1 MTHIITRKHL
11 SRRTVLRGAGATIAL
26 PLLDAMLPAATA
38 LAKTA
43 AAPKPRM
50 VFVYFPHGAV
60 MDKWTP
66 KKEGADFD
74 LPQILAPLAPFQKQL
89 TVISGLENKAAI
101 AAPVHAVTPGTW
113 LSCIPPRISHD
124 PLGGITIDQ
133 IAARHIGQD
142 TPLPSLEVGTEER
155 GGEGSCD
162 RNYGCSYGKTISF
175 RDPSTPLPME
185 HNPRKLF
192 QQLFGQGD
200 TADERVAMLKENRS
214 LLDLVSRDAG
224 DLRRSLG
231 ARDQALLDDYMTSVR
246 EIERRVQQ
254 IASRDLSTVQ
264 LPDAP
269 SGIPSRFD
277 EHIRLM
283 FDMIALAF
291 QANLTRVATFMMAAE
306 VSNQPYNFIGISD
319 AFHPLSHHANN
330 PQKMER
336 LAQLQAW
343 NTGEFAKF
351 VQKLQDL
358 PDGEGSMLDNSLLLF
373 GSNMSDSNL
382 HNHYPLP
389 TAVVGGGAG
398 KLKGNRH
405 LVLPDKTPIANVHL
419 TLLDRIGVPMEKFG
433 DGTQVYADI

>member
-1 MTHIITRKHL
+1 MFITKKHI
-11 SRRTVLRGAGATIAL
+11 SRRTVLQGAGAAVAL
-26 PLLDAMLPAATA
+26 PLLDAMIPASTA
-38 LAKTA
+38 LANTA
-43 AAPKPRM
+43 AAARPRM

-60 MDKWTP
+60 MDQWTP
-66 KKEGADFD
+66 QKEGADFD
-74 LPQILAPLAPFQKQL
+74 LPPIIAPLKPFQSQL
-89 TVISGLENKAAI
+89 TIISGLENKSAI
-101 AAPVHAVTPGTW
+101 AAPVHAITPGTW
-113 LSCIPPRISHD
+113 LSCVPPRISHD
-124 PLGGITIDQ
+124 PYGGVTADQ
-133 IAARHIGQD
+133 VAAKYIGQD
-142 TPLPSLEVGTEER
+142 TPIPSLEVGTEER

-200 TADERVAMLKENRS
+200 TTEERVALTRENRS
-214 LLDLVSRDAG
+214 LLDLVQADAQ

-231 ARDQALLDDYMTSVR
+231 ARDRAMLEDYLTTVR
-246 EIERRVQQ
+246 EIERRVEQ
-254 IASRDLSTVQ
+254 IAGRDFSKVS

-291 QANLTRVATFMMAAE
+291 QANLTRVASFMLAAE

-330 PQKMER
+330 PQKIAR

-343 NTGEFAKF
+343 HTQEFAKF
-351 VQKLQDL
+351 VKKLQGL
-358 PDGEGSMLDNSLLLF
+358 PDGEGSMLDNAIIMY

-382 HNHYPLP
+382 HNHFPLP
-389 TAVVGGGAG
+389 TAILGGGCG

-405 LVLPDKTPIANVHL
+405 LRYPDRTPISNVHL
-419 TLLDRIGVPMEKFG
+419 TLLDRVGVPIETLG
-433 DGTQVYADI
+433 DSTAKLVEV

>member
-1 MTHIITRKHL
+1 MYITRKHL
-11 SRRTVLRGAGATIAL
+11 SRRTLLKGGGVAVAL
-26 PLLDAMLPAATA
+26 PLLDAMIPAATA
-38 LAKTA
+38 LAATA

-50 VFVYFPHGAV
+50 AFVYFPHGAV

-66 KKEGADFD
+66 TKEGADFE
-74 LPQILAPLAPFQKQL
+74 LPPIISSLKPFQKQL
-89 TVISGLENKAAI
+89 TVISGLENKSAI
-101 AAPVHAVTPGTW
+101 AAPVHAITPGTW

-124 PLGGITIDQ
+124 PYGGITIDQ

-175 RDPSTPLPME
+175 RDPATPLPME

-192 QQLFGQGD
+192 QQLFGAGD
-200 TADERVAMLKENRS
+200 TAQERELLSREDRS
-214 LLDLVSRDAG
+214 LLDLVSRDAA
-224 DLRRSLG
+224 DLKRQLG
-231 ARDQALLDDYMTSVR
+231 TRDRAMVDDYLTTVR

-254 IASRDLSTVQ
+254 LSSRDLSSVE

-277 EHIRLM
+277 EQMRLM

-291 QANLTRVATFMMAAE
+291 QANLTRVASFMMAAE

-330 PQKMER
+330 AQKIER
-336 LAQLQAW
+336 LARVQAW
-343 NTGEFAKF
+343 NTSEFARFIK
-351 VQKLQDL
+351 KLQGL
-358 PDGEGSMLDNSLLLF
+358 PDGEGSMLDNSLILF

-382 HNHYPLP
+382 HNHYLP
-389 TAVVGGGAG
+389 TALVGGGMG
-398 KLKGNRH
+398 KLKGNQH
-405 LVLPDKTPIANVHL
+405 LRFADKTPIANLHL
-419 TLLDRIGVPMEKFG
+419 TLLDRIGVPMEKLG
-433 DGTQVYADI
+433 DSTMKFVEI

>member
-1 MTHIITRKHL
+1 MYITRKHL
-11 SRRTVLRGAGATIAL
+11 SRRTMLKGAGAAVAL
-26 PLLDAMLPAATA
+26 PLLDAMIPAATA
-38 LAKTA
+38 LANTA

-50 VFVYFPHGAV
+50 AFIYFPHGAV

-74 LPQILAPLAPFQKQL
+74 LPPIISSLQPFQRQL
-89 TVISGLENKAAI
+89 TIISGLENKSAI
-101 AAPVHAVTPGTW
+101 AAPVHAITPGTW
-113 LSCIPPRISHD
+113 LSCVPPRISHD
-124 PLGGITIDQ
+124 PLGGITVDQ
-133 IAARHIGQD
+133 IAAQHIGQD

-175 RDPSTPLPME
+175 RDPATPLPME

-192 QQLFGQGD
+192 QQLFGAGD
-200 TADERVAMLKENRS
+200 TADERIALSRENQS
-214 LLDLVSRDAG
+214 LLDLVTADARD
-224 DLRRSLG
+224 LKRQLG
-231 ARDQALLDDYMTSVR
+231 ARDKAMVDDYLTTVR

-254 IASRDLSTVQ
+254 IAGRDMSKVN

-269 SGIPSRFD
+269 SGIPSKFD
-277 EHIRLM
+277 EQIRLM

-306 VSNQPYNFIGISD
+306 VSNQPYSFIGISD

-330 PQKMER
+330 PQKLDR
-336 LAQLQAW
+336 LAKVQAW
-343 NTGEFAKF
+343 NTSEFARFAK
-351 VQKLQDL
+351 KLQSL
-358 PDGEGSMLDNSLLLF
+358 PDGEGNMLDNSFILF

-389 TAVVGGGAG
+389 TAVLGGGMG
-398 KLKGNRH
+398 KLKGNQH
-405 LVLPDKTPIANVHL
+405 LRYADKTPIANLHL
-419 TLLDRIGVPMEKFG
+419 TLLDRAGVPMEKLG
-433 DGTQVYADI
+433 DGSMKFAEV